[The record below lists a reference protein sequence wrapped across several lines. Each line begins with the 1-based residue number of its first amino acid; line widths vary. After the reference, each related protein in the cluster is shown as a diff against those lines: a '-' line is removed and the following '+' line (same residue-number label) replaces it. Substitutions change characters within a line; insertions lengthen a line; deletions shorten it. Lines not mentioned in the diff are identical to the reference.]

1 MCYSIFFCV
10 RLYFL
15 AWQPTLMW
23 FVSCLA
29 LMIFLVTF
37 LATLK
42 QIKFV
47 LFFAVGARFEFG
59 TSISIEID
67 AVWVTWYYA
76 LRCCHLRG
84 MTLCSKMLQPTWP
97 HHTRRCGWLHDLY
110 DRALGLI
117 MWKWGCLH
125 DMNMTWYLIWIH
137 LKVWSLKLHD
147 IIYIENA
154 SLFYGKK
161 TGRCAL
167 DICLPGMLH
176 GCRYW
181 TMNIPIQVWVTQFGP
196 RFHPTSSAPQPGA
209 GKAFQVDMPQMKT
222 EVIMPGNEDLVMYFR
237 PYRRKQVPEMSS
249 WTVVHRFGCQVSKE
263 LKKHQDMMIE
273 FAVRMYP
280 CLRVFNIG
288 CFDDSCLFCFS
299 IPVIVYWQSTSLPR
313 DLCLRDSL
321 KATALAWHGY
331 WTNDGTDGSAGRS
344 LICGETTP
352 FWPLRPSPSLTLRR
366 GLGFDIVGGCLLVH
380 RSGMNATAFFF
391 ATSHWHGAG
400 WRVLDSRELVSVA
413 TSEN

>member
-1 MCYSIFFCV
+1 
-10 RLYFL
+10 
-15 AWQPTLMW
+15 MW

-42 QIKFV
+42 QLKFV
-47 LFFAVGARFEFG
+47 LFFAVWARFEFG

-67 AVWVTWYYA
+67 AVWVTWYYV

-97 HHTRRCGWLHDLY
+97 HHIWRCGWLHDLY

-147 IIYIENA
+147 ITLKMCHSFTGKN
-154 SLFYGKK
+154 GKK
-161 TGRCAL
+161 REDVRWISAFRVCFMDVGIEPWTYPSKFGWPNSGPDFIQQVLLPSLELARPSKWTCPRWKLKSSCPAMKIWWCTSDPTGENRCRKCPA
-167 DICLPGMLH
+167 
-176 GCRYW
+176 
-181 TMNIPIQVWVTQFGP
+181 GP
-196 RFHPTSSAPQPGA
+196 WST
-209 GKAFQVDMPQMKT
+209 VL
-222 EVIMPGNEDLVMYFR
+222 LVA
-237 PYRRKQVPEMSS
+237 K
-249 WTVVHRFGCQVSKE
+249 HLSKE

-352 FWPLRPSPSLTLRR
+352 FWPLHPSPSLTLRR

-391 ATSHWHGAG
+391 LQPVIETVQGEEFWTRESWYQWQLPRTDLW
-400 WRVLDSRELVSVA
+400 WRCRI
-413 TSEN
+413 